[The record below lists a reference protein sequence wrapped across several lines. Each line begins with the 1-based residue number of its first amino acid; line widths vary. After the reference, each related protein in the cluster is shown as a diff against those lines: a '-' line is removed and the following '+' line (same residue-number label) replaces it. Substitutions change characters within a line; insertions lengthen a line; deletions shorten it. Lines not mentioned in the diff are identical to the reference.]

1 MVSNEAAV
9 ALIELNSCDLST
21 YIDGA
26 SGDLVAMNDGPAGR
40 EAAGLRPAGGHF
52 LLHTFG
58 KATGIGTAHI
68 LQIQWPIAAADTGHP
83 ECVAFR
89 IVIQTRK
96 LTIAKKFLH
105 RWNHIEN
112 LHPSGLF
119 IQKVKFC
126 DFRPISQGPWILGEA
141 EVGQLGR
148 EIPSPAGEISE
159 QILEIPGEFPRFLKK
174 NIFEEI

>member
-1 MVSNEAAV
+1 MA
-9 ALIELNSCDLST
+9 
-21 YIDGA
+21 
-26 SGDLVAMNDGPAGR
+26 
-40 EAAGLRPAGGHF
+40 
-52 LLHTFG
+52 
-58 KATGIGTAHI
+58 
-68 LQIQWPIAAADTGHP
+68 Q
-83 ECVAFR
+83 
-89 IVIQTRK
+89 
-96 LTIAKKFLH
+96 KFLR

-159 QILEIPGEFPRFLKK
+159 QILEIPGEFPRFPKK
-174 NIFEEI
+174 KTF